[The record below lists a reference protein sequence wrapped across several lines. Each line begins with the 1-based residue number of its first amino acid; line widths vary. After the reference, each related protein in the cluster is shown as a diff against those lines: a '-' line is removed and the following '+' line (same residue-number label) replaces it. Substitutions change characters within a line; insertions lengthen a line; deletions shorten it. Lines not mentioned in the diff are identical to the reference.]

1 MRFRHVLAATV
12 LGLALP
18 AAALAQE
25 TIKIGFP
32 IPLSGPTAVYGVPIL
47 KGAELAVADI
57 NASGGVLGRKLEL
70 LSRDSK
76 ASASEAVRLAREL
89 IVKNGVE
96 FLAGTLTS
104 AEAPAVSTIAKE
116 NHIVFVAPSAKSITL
131 TDPEH
136 IHPYIFRAASNTTI
150 EGQAGA
156 AVMAKW
162 KDVKTVATIAPDY
175 AYGHDAIA
183 AFVAKLKELR
193 PDITIVD
200 QQWPALGEANFAP
213 FITAQMSKHPDAVY
227 CDEFAG
233 DFVSFVKQATPLGYF
248 TAIHNRMADGGEV
261 GSVDI
266 TSALG
271 SAFPAGIWSDT
282 YDPVIW
288 QGPNQPPAE
297 VAFDQKVQKAMGNQ
311 YGSSWSIQGYVA
323 IAAIAEGI
331 RKAGSTDAAKVAAA
345 MQGMTYQTPLGPRT
359 FNATNHDADAGEYW
373 GEMVMTPKYP
383 MAVIK
388 NPVYYNPQP
397 AGE

>member
-1 MRFRHVLAATV
+1 M
-12 LGLALP
+12 
-18 AAALAQE
+18 
-25 TIKIGFP
+25 
-32 IPLSGPTAVYGVPIL
+32 
-47 KGAELAVADI
+47 
-57 NASGGVLGRKLEL
+57 LGRKLEL

-288 QGPNQPPAE
+288 EGPNQPPAE

-311 YGSSWSIQGYVA
+311 YGSSWSIQGYVS